1 MSWRTVVITNRAK
14 MDLRMNHMVVR
25 SMDNITKIHLSEIQ
39 MVMIETMQVSI
50 TSALLST
57 LSEMKI
63 PVIFCDAEHNPVSEL
78 LPFYG
83 CHDCS
88 KKVIDQIKWKQ
99 KFQDKLWKEIVKE
112 KILNQKKLLEKT
124 NTDNYFIKFLE
135 TYYDQVVDGDPTN
148 REGVAAKVYFAG
160 LFGTEFIRGSDD
172 VINAALNYGYQIL
185 LSSINMEIKISGY
198 LTELGIHHKSQHNF
212 FNLGSDLIEPLR
224 PIVDEIV
231 YKQMAGELEFNTEHK
246 RVLQEMLNSYIKIN
260 GRNETLNN
268 AIRVYVNSIFKSLEK
283 EDIKEIK
290 WVEV

>member
-1 MSWRTVVITNRAK
+1 MSWRTVVITQRAK

-25 SMDNITKIHLSEIQ
+25 SNDSTTKIHLGEVQ
-39 MVMIETMQVSI
+39 MVMIETTQVSI
-50 TSALLST
+50 TSALLAT

-63 PVIFCDAEHNPVSEL
+63 PVIFCDTEHNPISEL

-88 KKVIDQIKWKQ
+88 KKVLDQIKWDK

-112 KILNQKKLLEKT
+112 KILNQKKLLKKI
-124 NTDNYFIKFLE
+124 NANNYFIKFLE
-135 TYYDQVVDGDPTN
+135 TYYNEVEDGDPTN
-148 REGVAAKVYFAG
+148 REGLAAKVYFAG
-160 LFGTEFIRGSDD
+160 LFGPGFIRGSDD

-231 YKQMAGELEFNTEHK
+231 YTQIVEETEFNTEHK
-246 RVLQEMLNSYIKIN
+246 RMLQDMLNSYVKIN
-260 GRNETLNN
+260 DRQETLNN
-268 AIRVYVNSIFKSLEK
+268 AIKIYVNSIFKSLEK
-283 EDIKEIK
+283 EDLKEIK
-290 WVEV
+290 WREV

>member
-1 MSWRTVVITNRAK
+1 MSWRTVVITQRAK

-25 SMDNITKIHLSEIQ
+25 SNDSTTKIHLGEVQ
-39 MVMIETMQVSI
+39 MVMIETTQVSI
-50 TSALLST
+50 TSALLAT

-63 PVIFCDAEHNPVSEL
+63 PVIFCDTEHNPISEL

-88 KKVIDQIKWKQ
+88 KKVLDQIKWDK

-112 KILNQKKLLEKT
+112 KILNQKKLLKKI
-124 NTDNYFIKFLE
+124 NANNYFIKFLE
-135 TYYDQVVDGDPTN
+135 TYYNEVEDGDPTN
-148 REGVAAKVYFAG
+148 REGLAAKVYFAG
-160 LFGTEFIRGSDD
+160 LFGPEFIRGSGD

-231 YKQMAGELEFNTEHK
+231 YTQIAEETEFTTEHK
-246 RVLQEMLNSYIKIN
+246 RMLQDMLNSYVKIN
-260 GRNETLNN
+260 DRQETLNN
-268 AIRVYVNSIFKSLEK
+268 AIKIYVNSIFKSLEK
-283 EDIKEIK
+283 EDLKEIK
-290 WVEV
+290 WREV

>member
-1 MSWRTVVITNRAK
+1 MSWRTVVITKRAK

-25 SMDNITKIHLSEIQ
+25 SNDSTTKIHLGEVQ
-39 MVMIETMQVSI
+39 MVMIETTQVSI
-50 TSALLST
+50 TSALLAT

-63 PVIFCDAEHNPVSEL
+63 PVIFCDTEHNPISEL

-88 KKVIDQIKWKQ
+88 KKVLDQIKWNK

-112 KILNQKKLLEKT
+112 KILNQKKLLKKI
-124 NTDNYFIKFLE
+124 NANNYFIKFLE
-135 TYYDQVVDGDPTN
+135 TYYNEVEDGDPTN
-148 REGVAAKVYFAG
+148 REGLAAKVYFAG
-160 LFGTEFIRGSDD
+160 LFGPEFIRGSGDL
-172 VINAALNYGYQIL
+172 INAALNYGYQIL

-231 YKQMAGELEFNTEHK
+231 YTQIAEETEFTTEHK
-246 RVLQEMLNSYIKIN
+246 RMLQDMLNSYVKIN
-260 GRNETLNN
+260 DRQETLNN
-268 AIRVYVNSIFKSLEK
+268 AIKIYVNSIFKSLEK
-283 EDIKEIK
+283 EDLKEIK
-290 WVEV
+290 WREV

>member
-1 MSWRTVVITNRAK
+1 MSWRTVVITQRAK

-25 SMDNITKIHLSEIQ
+25 SNDSTTKIHLGEVQ
-39 MVMIETMQVSI
+39 MVMIETTQVSI
-50 TSALLST
+50 TSALLAT

-63 PVIFCDAEHNPVSEL
+63 PVIFCDTEHNPISEL

-88 KKVIDQIKWKQ
+88 KKVLDQIKWDK

-112 KILNQKKLLEKT
+112 KILNQKKLLKKI
-124 NTDNYFIKFLE
+124 NANNYFIKFLE
-135 TYYDQVVDGDPTN
+135 TYYNEVEDGDPTN
-148 REGVAAKVYFAG
+148 REGLAAKVYFAG
-160 LFGTEFIRGSDD
+160 LFGPEFIRGSDD

-231 YKQMAGELEFNTEHK
+231 YTQIAEETEFTTEHK
-246 RVLQEMLNSYIKIN
+246 RMLQDMLNSYVKIN
-260 GRNETLNN
+260 DRKETLNN
-268 AIRVYVNSIFKSLEK
+268 AIKIYVNSIFKSLEK
-283 EDIKEIK
+283 EDLKEIK
-290 WVEV
+290 WREV

>member
-112 KILNQKKLLEKT
+112 KISNQKKLLEKT

-160 LFGTEFIRGSDD
+160 LFGPEFIRGSDD
-172 VINAALNYGYQIL
+172 VINVALNYGYQIL

-198 LTELGIHHKSQHNF
+198 LTEIGIHHKSQHNF

-231 YKQMAGELEFNTEHK
+231 YTKIAGELEFNTEHK

-268 AIRVYVNSIFKSLEK
+268 AIRVYVNSVFKSLEK

>member
-1 MSWRTVVITNRAK
+1 MSWRTVVITQRAK

-25 SMDNITKIHLSEIQ
+25 SNDSTTKIHLGEVQ
-39 MVMIETMQVSI
+39 MVMIETTQVSI
-50 TSALLST
+50 TSALLAT

-63 PVIFCDAEHNPVSEL
+63 PVIFCDTEHNPISEL

-88 KKVIDQIKWKQ
+88 KKVLDQIKWNK

-112 KILNQKKLLEKT
+112 KILNQKKLLKKI
-124 NTDNYFIKFLE
+124 NANNYFIKFLE
-135 TYYDQVVDGDPTN
+135 TYYNEVEDGDPTN
-148 REGVAAKVYFAG
+148 REGLAAKVYFAG
-160 LFGTEFIRGSDD
+160 LFGPEFIRGSGDL
-172 VINAALNYGYQIL
+172 INAALNYGYQIL

-231 YKQMAGELEFNTEHK
+231 YTQIAEETEFTTEHK
-246 RVLQEMLNSYIKIN
+246 RMLQDMLNSYVKIN
-260 GRNETLNN
+260 DRQETLNN
-268 AIRVYVNSIFKSLEK
+268 AIKIYVNSIFKSLEK
-283 EDIKEIK
+283 EDLKEIK
-290 WVEV
+290 WREV

>member
-112 KILNQKKLLEKT
+112 KISNQKKLLEKT

-160 LFGTEFIRGSDD
+160 LFGPEFIRGSDD

-231 YKQMAGELEFNTEHK
+231 YKQIAGELEFNTEHK

-268 AIRVYVNSIFKSLEK
+268 AIRVYVNSVFKSLEK